1 MPVSS
6 QFSRYVDIYERDVD
20 GDYFIERERSEFE
33 AQLLSR
39 LKDLSK
45 GQRTM
50 LMVII
55 RVYDRL
61 VKERSAPRGEVRAWV
76 SRADIARELKRWQLY
91 RYHINQINRL
101 KENGLIEVRRRARLS
116 ERENWLG
123 ETVQKASGY
132 ELVYRPRPDVSAA
145 LKNVERKRAAASQPP
160 KPVEP
165 KPKPHNPQNDYEAML
180 DRYARLS
187 KRSWLDRL
195 RDWLPL

>member
-6 QFSRYVDIYERDVD
+6 QFNRYVDIYERDVD

-76 SRADIARELKRWQLY
+76 SREDIARELKRWQLY

-145 LKNVERKRAAASQPP
+145 LKNVERKRAAAKPP

-165 KPKPHNPQNDYEAML
+165 KPKLNNPQDSYEAML